1 MLFQIPTPIQE
12 INLKIHNPNNI
23 RLFIKREDLIHRIVS
38 GNKWRKL
45 KYNFEHVVNYK
56 IDTILSFGGAY
67 SNHLHA
73 LSWLANLR
81 NIKSIGIVRG
91 DPSYRNNPTLS
102 FCVKNK
108 MDLHFLSRKLY
119 RESKFD
125 NEVINKLKKKHEK
138 IFIIPEGGFNN
149 FGIKGC
155 REIMNEVDENFDTI
169 CCSIGSGCTAVGLIQ
184 TLKDHQNFLGFSS
197 FKNSK
202 LLEDVISKNTSSKI
216 NWKINCDY
224 NFGGFGKVNTDL
236 IKFIDSFAQ
245 LYKIELDPVYT
256 SKLFFG
262 LFDMISKKK
271 IKKESRILVIH
282 TGGLQ
287 GLQGINK

>member
-12 INLKIHNPNNI
+12 INLKIHNPYNI

-45 KYNFEHVVNYK
+45 KYNFEHVVNNK

-91 DPSYRNNPTLS
+91 DASYRNNPTLS

-224 NFGGFGKVNTDL
+224 KFGGFGKANSDL

>member
-1 MLFQIPTPIQE
+1 M
-12 INLKIHNPNNI
+12 
-23 RLFIKREDLIHRIVS
+23 
-38 GNKWRKL
+38 
-45 KYNFEHVVNYK
+45 
-56 IDTILSFGGAY
+56 
-67 SNHLHA
+67 
-73 LSWLANLR
+73 R

-91 DPSYRNNPTLS
+91 DPSYINNPTLS
-102 FCVKNK
+102 FCIKNK
-108 MDLHFLSRKLY
+108 IDLYFLSRKVY
-119 RESKFD
+119 KVSKFD
-125 NEVINKLKKKHEK
+125 NEVINKLKREHEK

-155 REIMNEVDENFDTI
+155 KEIMNEVDENFDTI

-184 TLKDHQNFLGFSS
+184 SLNHHQNFLGFTS

-202 LLEDVISKNTSSKI
+202 LLDNVISKNTISQT

-271 IKKESRILVIH
+271 KKNHVY
-282 TGGLQ
+282 
-287 GLQGINK
+287 

>member
-1 MLFQIPTPIQE
+1 MLFQIPSPIQE
-12 INLKIHNPNNI
+12 INLKINNPYNI
-23 RLFIKREDLIHRIVS
+23 RLFIKREDLIHKIVS

-45 KYNFEHVVNYK
+45 KYNFEYLVNNK

-108 MDLHFLSRKLY
+108 MELQFLSRKVY
-119 RESKFD
+119 RESKF
-125 NEVINKLKKKHEK
+125 NNKVVNKLKKEHEK

-155 REIMNEVDENFDTI
+155 EEIMNEVDGNFDTI
-169 CCSIGSGCTAVGLIQ
+169 CCSIGSGCTAVGLIKS
-184 TLKDHQNFLGFSS
+184 LKDHQNFLGFSS

-202 LLEDVISKNTSSKI
+202 LLEDVISKNTNSKI

-287 GLQGINK
+287 GLQGIIK